1 MDKERNVKRKVTK
14 RNGSEVLF
22 DWSKIEKAVSSAFA
36 ACDVKF
42 DAKILDLIK
51 AELSTTYKVKGDK
64 ISVETIQDT
73 IEDILMKSDYPQVAK
88 AYILYRE
95 KHKELRLIKNRVDW
109 IDNYM
114 NSTENAASS
123 SETDANANVTI
134 KNVANIDGEVYKALN
149 RQIQRYRM
157 TKKLEEMYPEVASQY
172 VKDLEHHIIYA
183 HDEASSPSIKN
194 YCEAVS
200 LYPLLLEGTKNMDG
214 LNTTPPK
221 NLSSFCGQL
230 VNLIFLLSAQCK
242 GAVAIGELFNFLDYF
257 CAKDFG
263 ENYHQTA
270 DRLEASVRPQ
280 RTIRQVIHQA
290 YQQLVYSI
298 NQPAGNRSWQS
309 PFTNISYY
317 DSNYWHALFDDFCF
331 PDGTKPVW
339 ERVDW
344 LQRDFIH
351 WFNEERT
358 KTLLTFPVESMCL
371 LSDSCD
377 VIDKSYKE
385 LTSEMYSEGHS
396 FFTYI
401 SDNPNAL
408 ASCCFSKDTK
418 IVWKSSS
425 EGVRC
430 TTLEEL
436 HNMKWKS
443 HKENLKILHNGS
455 WVSGKSIKLP
465 NRNMYKVTTYN
476 NKEFIMSDNHINV
489 TYNDEKPASSLTTDD
504 YLMFNTSI
512 LSAVPERDEHLT
524 YNQGLLV
531 GLFIG
536 DGTFGN
542 YVCQDGSVHT
552 FQLSLNK
559 DKWEKV
565 EDRLAT
571 LGQFN
576 LGTIYNNVYPI
587 NCCSKELTTF
597 ISRWTTNEPNNTN
610 ASNKSLNL
618 DCLLQ
623 SEDFRK
629 GILDGWYITDGGNS
643 NRCYTISKSLVENME
658 ILCTSLG
665 LQTIINISDRT
676 DEDVIIRGEKYSR
689 NYPLYCLRWY
699 SNSSHRVDK
708 DRNSSWKKKN
718 NSIYWRIK
726 SIEPVN
732 YTEDIY
738 CIECSNQD
746 EPYFTLPSGLITHN
760 CRLRNE
766 IAENVFSF
774 TNGLS
779 GVQTGSANV
788 ITLNLNRIVQDY
800 CRETLAEKQ
809 PFTSSET
816 MYKGLSEYLTNILER
831 VYKYHIAYKTLLY
844 EVEEKGML
852 NASTAGYIKMSNLF
866 STIGINGLNEA
877 AEFMGITCNYNLQ
890 YKQFCNVITSTISRQ
905 NKLHSNSKFK
915 FNTELVPAETLSSKN
930 YKWDSED
937 GYWVNPNRNLY
948 NSYFYLAEDPNTS
961 VLERFK
967 LHGKEF
973 TETLDGGVGL
983 HCNLED
989 HLSKEQYLEL
999 IKFAAE
1005 NGTSYFTFNIP
1016 NTQCDDCGAIFK
1028 KPLTVCPKC
1037 GSTHMTQWTRI
1048 IGYLRPIKAFDSE
1061 RQKEAA
1067 RRYYTKVEKC

>member
-1 MDKERNVKRKVTK
+1 MDKERNVKRKVIK

-36 ACDVKF
+36 ACNEKV

-51 AELSTTYKVKGDK
+51 AELSTTYKVKSDN

-73 IEDILMKSDYPQVAK
+73 IEGVLMKSNYPQVAK

-95 KHKELRLIKNRVDW
+95 KHKELRLIKDRVDW

-134 KNVANIDGEVYKALN
+134 KNVANIDGEVYKSFN

-172 VKDLEHHIIYA
+172 VKDLEHHIIYT
-183 HDEASSPSIKN
+183 HDESSASSTKN

-242 GAVAIGELFNFLDYF
+242 GAVAVGELFNFFDYF

-280 RTIRQVIHQA
+280 RTIRQAIHQA
-290 YQQLVYSI
+290 YQQIVYGI

-371 LSDSCD
+371 LSDSYD
-377 VIDKSYKE
+377 VVDKSYKE
-385 LTSEMYSEGHS
+385 LTAEMYSEGHS

-401 SDNPNAL
+401 SDNPNSL
-408 ASCCFSKDTK
+408 SSC
-418 IVWKSSS
+418 
-425 EGVRC
+425 
-430 TTLEEL
+430 
-436 HNMKWKS
+436 
-443 HKENLKILHNGS
+443 
-455 WVSGKSIKLP
+455 
-465 NRNMYKVTTYN
+465 
-476 NKEFIMSDNHINV
+476 
-489 TYNDEKPASSLTTDD
+489 
-504 YLMFNTSI
+504 
-512 LSAVPERDEHLT
+512 
-524 YNQGLLV
+524 
-531 GLFIG
+531 
-536 DGTFGN
+536 
-542 YVCQDGSVHT
+542 
-552 FQLSLNK
+552 
-559 DKWEKV
+559 
-565 EDRLAT
+565 
-571 LGQFN
+571 
-576 LGTIYNNVYPI
+576 
-587 NCCSKELTTF
+587 
-597 ISRWTTNEPNNTN
+597 
-610 ASNKSLNL
+610 
-618 DCLLQ
+618 
-623 SEDFRK
+623 
-629 GILDGWYITDGGNS
+629 
-643 NRCYTISKSLVENME
+643 
-658 ILCTSLG
+658 
-665 LQTIINISDRT
+665 
-676 DEDVIIRGEKYSR
+676 
-689 NYPLYCLRWY
+689 
-699 SNSSHRVDK
+699 
-708 DRNSSWKKKN
+708 
-718 NSIYWRIK
+718 
-726 SIEPVN
+726 
-732 YTEDIY
+732 
-738 CIECSNQD
+738 
-746 EPYFTLPSGLITHN
+746 

-800 CRETLAEKQ
+800 CRETLAERQ

-852 NASTAGYIKMSNLF
+852 NASTAGYIKMSSLF

-890 YKQFCNVITSTISRQ
+890 YKQFCNVITSTINKQ

-915 FNTELVPAETLSSKN
+915 FNTELVPKSSGHFKPLLIDSKLLKGRRGASKETVQPERLNK
-930 YKWDSED
+930 E
-937 GYWVNPNRNLY
+937 G
-948 NSYFYLAEDPNTS
+948 FYL
-961 VLERFK
+961 
-967 LHGKEF
+967 
-973 TETLDGGVGL
+973 
-983 HCNLED
+983 
-989 HLSKEQYLEL
+989 
-999 IKFAAE
+999 
-1005 NGTSYFTFNIP
+1005 
-1016 NTQCDDCGAIFK
+1016 
-1028 KPLTVCPKC
+1028 
-1037 GSTHMTQWTRI
+1037 
-1048 IGYLRPIKAFDSE
+1048 
-1061 RQKEAA
+1061 
-1067 RRYYTKVEKC
+1067 